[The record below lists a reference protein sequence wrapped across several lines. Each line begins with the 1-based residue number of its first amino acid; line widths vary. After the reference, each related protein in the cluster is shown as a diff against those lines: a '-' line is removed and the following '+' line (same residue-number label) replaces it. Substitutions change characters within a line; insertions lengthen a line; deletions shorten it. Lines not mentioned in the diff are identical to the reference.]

1 MTPAELV
8 IHQPGLEAIDRRLYN
23 PPTCEMTVF
32 TE

>member
-1 MTPAELV
+1 MTGANVV

-23 PPTCEMTVF
+23 PPTCEMTVI

>member
-1 MTPAELV
+1 MTGAELV
-8 IHQPGLEAIDRRLYN
+8 YHERALEAIDRRLYN

>member
-1 MTPAELV
+1 MIDIELLIHPPA
-8 IHQPGLEAIDRRLYN
+8 LEATGHRLYN